1 MKAILKSAILS
12 CVIALPMPA
21 LAEYS
26 ISTLDSNDA
35 QSMINLGTT
44 AAIETKAN
52 ICVAIVDPS
61 GMLIAFQR
69 MDRAPLSCIDA
80 AIAKA
85 KSAALYK
92 IKTSVNMDRVNSAE
106 PAIATLPNLVPVGG
120 GVPVLNN
127 DVVVGAVGVSGAIRN
142 VEIQIA
148 EKIANSYTKSLA
160 QAHNN

>member
-1 MKAILKSAILS
+1 MKALLKLAILS
-12 CVIALPMPA
+12 CLIALPLPA
-21 LAEYS
+21 IAEYS
-26 ISTLDSNDA
+26 ISNLDINDA
-35 QSMINLGTT
+35 KNMINTGAS
-44 AAIETKAN
+44 AAAEAKAN
-52 ICVAIVDPS
+52 ICIAVVDTS

-69 MDRAPLSCIDA
+69 MDKAPLSCIDA

-85 KSAALYK
+85 KSAALYR

-127 DVVVGAVGVSGAIRN
+127 DIVVGAVGVSGAIRN

-148 EKIANSYTKSLA
+148 EKIANTYTKSLT
-160 QAHNN
+160 QTNTQ